1 MKALLHPLLW
11 RVSRHYRRALAIRRL
26 LEAL

>member
-1 MKALLHPLLW
+1 MKVLLHSLLW
-11 RVSRHYRRALAIRRL
+11 RVSPYYRRALTIRRL

>member
-1 MKALLHPLLW
+1 MRRLLHSLLW

-26 LEAL
+26 WEAL